1 MPTET
6 VDGFLDRLAVGSPVP
21 GGGAAAALQAALG
34 AALIAMVARCTPA
47 ERFPEASPHA
57 SEIARLADAA
67 RARCRDAAE
76 ADEKAFAQVASAYRL
91 PRTDDEQRRDRAAA
105 VQEAMERATQPP
117 LDVIEQAE
125 RLTDLSE
132 RLLPIANPNA
142 VADLAVGVEAVRSA
156 CAASRL
162 TVETNVALID
172 DTVVQSRLRSRMG
185 DVDTTLARLH
195 RLTDTVWGRLV
206 P

>member
-1 MPTET
+1 
-6 VDGFLDRLAVGSPVP
+6 
-21 GGGAAAALQAALG
+21 
-34 AALIAMVARCTPA
+34 
-47 ERFPEASPHA
+47 
-57 SEIARLADAA
+57 
-67 RARCRDAAE
+67 
-76 ADEKAFAQVASAYRL
+76 
-91 PRTDDEQRRDRAAA
+91 
-105 VQEAMERATQPP
+105 MERATQPP
-117 LDVIEQAE
+117 LDVIEQSE

-142 VADLAVGVEAVRSA
+142 VADLAVGVEAIRSA

-172 DTVVQSRLRSRMG
+172 DTVVRSRLRSRMG